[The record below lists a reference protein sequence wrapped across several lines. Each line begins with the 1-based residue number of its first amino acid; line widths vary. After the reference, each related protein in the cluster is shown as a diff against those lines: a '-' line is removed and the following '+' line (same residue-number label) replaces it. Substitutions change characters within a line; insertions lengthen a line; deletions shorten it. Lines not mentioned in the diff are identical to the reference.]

1 MTTSGRMTGKR
12 FAGVCAAAFLVSQ
25 IVEIVVHGF
34 ILASD
39 YAPYY
44 GTLLRP
50 MTGEPAWQMLL
61 LPVAHL
67 SYVIALVWVYNRIME
82 NGARVAQGIRLG
94 LIGFAMGQAPL
105 WLLWYAEQPWPGT
118 LVAKQL
124 PLELVM
130 ALVVG
135 VTITSVAAPAPLNAR
150 LRATTAA
157 PG

>member
-25 IVEIVVHGF
+25 ILEIAVHGF
-34 ILASD
+34 ILRLD

-50 MTGEPAWQMLL
+50 MTGSPGWQGLL

-67 SYVIALVWVYNRIME
+67 SYIIALVWVYDRIPDD
-82 NGARVAQGIRLG
+82 GSRVERG
-94 LIGFAMGQAPL
+94 LRIGVIGFAIGQVPL
-105 WLLWYAEQPWPGT
+105 WLLWYAEQPWPGA
-118 LVAKQL
+118 LVLKQL
-124 PLELVM
+124 VLEAIA

-135 VTITSVAAPAPLNAR
+135 LTIAGIAAPATS
-150 LRATTAA
+150 RASTRPRAA
-157 PG
+157 EA